1 MLVGLLK
8 KRALRR
14 ASFALTSSLLTT
26 TALAG
31 DLIVTGAQT
40 TPVVTSNAN
49 GGGPGNVTVQ
59 SGGSITVTT
68 GAAVTV
74 DSSNT
79 MSNSGTVQSNAEQN
93 AVGVQV
99 STTNASGQARDIT
112 GAVTNA
118 GTITLSGPSS
128 SSTVATSSVYNTGIL
143 ISGLGTFHGNVTQSA
158 GSVLTVGGYTSTGI
172 LASAALDGTISNSGR
187 ITVSGSNSFGIQTTG
202 TLSGNLINAGTVE
215 ATGLSGIGIYSG
227 GSVGGSIINQG
238 SITTGSLS
246 TTSSSG
252 STTAAVNGGVGLWV
266 ANNANGIL
274 LEGNGVTKALES
286 STTIPA
292 GTPADSSITTNG
304 GADALV
310 ISAGGAGGIHNL
322 TVGTLAGD
330 SSNSSLL
337 IRGNVTSTGVANGAS
352 ARAISIIGSSLN
364 GIDYTTTFT
373 GALRNLG
380 GDISAT
386 TIDGQATAIQIGKLT
401 RIPLFTNTGDILA
414 RAVDSSENA
423 DGTYGSGGG
432 NAYGLVIDAGGQLL
446 SVTNSGNITA
456 ESHGG
461 SQSAYGIID
470 NSGTLTNV
478 VNTGSII
485 ATVKGSGAAV
495 GLDLSHATQA
505 VTITNSNVITGT
517 ISTGAGDD
525 TLISTGGA
533 LTGAIS
539 MGDGNDRISLANTTT
554 LGAIDLGAGSN
565 VVTIANSNITG
576 GITTTG
582 TASVQM
588 TGTALT
594 IPAGSQVAVNSL
606 SITSSSSIH
615 FYVNASGTVNGI
627 AAGSVTLGND
637 TALSVS
643 VLGTVHDKLAID
655 LIEAQS
661 LIMNRDLSSFQPS
674 SSVMYTRQLAFS
686 STDPNTLQLVVT
698 RRNAGQLHLSANL
711 GAVYEGIIDA
721 LDTDEELT
729 NKLGGFTQQS
739 DLEHALNAMLP
750 DTGAGTR
757 LALLGADNASQSLI
771 RRRLDGQPRNRDE
784 PFGRYRSSY
793 WAQTFGTYGSQ
804 AAVNEF
810 PGFHVTTLGI
820 AGGMDAELDNGIMGG
835 FSVSQV
841 RSSVDEGQS
850 ANRDINI
857 NTTALDFYGRAN
869 LEPIYVQGM
878 LGAAYD
884 GFHGKRKI
892 QIDTISRTSAA
903 DWSGNHVHAS
913 LDVGSVL
920 ELGEYTQFSIYGRGA
935 YARLYQQGYNESG
948 GTALDLSYVSRTTT
962 SVRGGGG
969 MIASYVPEDTIE
981 TWVGDLRMGLTIHG
995 DYAHEFNI
1003 DPQTVRARFAAST
1016 SYFTVQAPALA
1027 DYTVSGGAGFSLGR
1041 RFSTLSL
1048 DYDAEST
1055 GKYLSHAM
1063 TLTFRQRF

>member
-14 ASFALTSSLLTT
+14 AGFALTSSLLST

-31 DLIVTGAQT
+31 DLVVTGAQT
-40 TPVVTSNAN
+40 SAVVTSNAN
-49 GGGPGNVTVQ
+49 NGPGNVTVQ

-74 DSSNT
+74 DSSNSV
-79 MSNSGTVQSNAEQN
+79 SNSGTLQSNAEQN
-93 AVGVQV
+93 AIGVQV
-99 STTNASGQARDIT
+99 STTNAGVARDIT
-112 GAVTNA
+112 GGVTNA
-118 GTITLSGPSS
+118 GTITLPGPSS
-128 SSTVATSSVYNTGIL
+128 SSSVATSSVYNTGIL

-172 LASAALDGTISNSGR
+172 LASAAVDGTISNSGR
-187 ITVSGSNSFGIQTTG
+187 ITVGGSNSFGIQTTG
-202 TLSGNLINAGTVE
+202 ALSGNLINAGTVE
-215 ATGLSGIGIYSG
+215 ATGTSGIGIYSG
-227 GSVGGSIINQG
+227 GAVGGAVINQG
-238 SITTGSLS
+238 SITTGSAS
-246 TTSSSG
+246 TS
-252 STTAAVNGGVGLWV
+252 TAAAVSGGVGLWV

-286 STTIPA
+286 GTTIPT

-304 GADALV
+304 ADALV
-310 ISAGGAGGIHNL
+310 ISAGGAAGTHAL
-322 TVGTLAGD
+322 TIGTLAGD

-337 IRGNVTSTGVANGAS
+337 IRGNVTSAGPTSGLS
-352 ARAISIIGSSLN
+352 ARAISIIGSTL
-364 GIDYTTTFT
+364 GGVDYTATFT
-373 GALRNLG
+373 GAFRNLG
-380 GDISAT
+380 GDIAAT

-401 RIPLFTNTGDILA
+401 NIPLLTNTGDILA
-414 RAVDSSENA
+414 RAVDSSENS
-423 DGTYGSGGG
+423 DGTSGTGGG
-432 NAYGLVIDAGGQLL
+432 NAYGLVIDTGGKLL

-456 ESHGG
+456 ESHGA
-461 SQSAYGIID
+461 SQGAYGIVD
-470 NSGTLTNV
+470 NSGTLTSV

-485 ATVKGSGAAV
+485 ATVKGSGPAV

-505 VTITNSNVITGT
+505 VSITNSNVITGT
-517 ISTGAGDD
+517 ISTGTGDD
-525 TLISTGGA
+525 TLTSTGGS

-539 MGDGNDRISLANTTT
+539 MSDGNDRVSLTNTTT

-565 VVTIANSNITG
+565 TVSIANSNVTG

-582 TASVQM
+582 TAAVQM

-606 SITSSSSIH
+606 SITSGSSIH
-615 FYVNASGTVNGI
+615 FYVNAAGTVNGI
-627 AAGSVTLGND
+627 AAGSVILGND
-637 TALSVS
+637 TTLSVS

-655 LIEAQS
+655 LIEAGS
-661 LIMNRDLSSFQPS
+661 LTMNRDLSNFQPS

-686 STDPNTLQLVVT
+686 ATDPNTLQLVVT
-698 RRNAGQLHLSANL
+698 RRNAGQLHLSSNL
-711 GAVYEGIIDA
+711 GAVYEGLIDA
-721 LDTDEELT
+721 LDSDEELT
-729 NKLGGFTQQS
+729 DKLGGFTQQS

-757 LALLGADNASQSLI
+757 LAILGADNASQSLI
-771 RRRLDGQPRNRDE
+771 RRRLDGQPRNLDE
-784 PFGRYRSSY
+784 PFGRFRSSY
-793 WAQTFGTYGSQ
+793 WAQTFGSYGSQ
-804 AAVNEF
+804 SAVGEF
-810 PGFHVTTLGI
+810 PGFHVTTFGI
-820 AGGMDAELDNGIMGG
+820 AGGMDTELDNGIMGG
-835 FSVSQV
+835 FSVSQT

-850 ANRDINI
+850 ANRDIDI

-869 LEPIYVQGM
+869 LEPIYVQGV

-884 GFHGKRKI
+884 GFHGKRTI

-913 LDVGSVL
+913 VDVGSVL

-948 GTALDLSYVSRTTT
+948 GTAVDLSYVSRATT

-969 MIASYVPEDTIE
+969 MIASYLPEDTIE
-981 TWVGDLRMGLTIHG
+981 TFLGDLRMGLTIHG
-995 DYAHEFNI
+995 DYAHEFSV
-1003 DPQTVRARFAAST
+1003 DPQTVRARFTAST
-1016 SYFTVQAPALA
+1016 NYFTVQAPALA

-1041 RFSTLSL
+1041 RFTTLSL

-1063 TLTFRQRF
+1063 TITFRQRF